1 MKWGNS
7 FEKQKNDPIS
17 NLKHFTIPLNSF
29 FPNMST
35 KLKLNKAF

>member
-1 MKWGNS
+1 MGK
-7 FEKQKNDPIS
+7 FVRKTKNDPIS